1 MFTQCVVVFATLFI
15 VATLSDITI
24 HQEGHQHEC
33 INLSCPKGAF
43 NDIDHPLIKENSK
56 EQKCTI
62 CTQCTNFG
70 YSVCAQ
76 PLSKA
81 LRFRRELDEDH
92 CACANFVPET
102 CKISQISSANKK
114 DPNNR
119 IFKICY
125 LSTLRT
131 PPKVYGLN
139 QEKDFIVTIEQFWLE
154 PYWRD
159 FELSN
164 LTLFY
169 KFEVKSPEHCDEIG
183 KVTTI
188 NDSSTPLHICTS
200 SLPIEMNGENIPT
213 DTSEAGKKSYDPTD
227 FFSQNDDQYD
237 EDENTPPEVEFGR
250 DVFVGAKFVDIW
262 YTVTVKRPH
271 QLSFGERPFHDVT
284 TVISSESLK
293 HNLEPEVFG
302 NGMGA
307 NNDASNDDDDKKVPM
322 SKETKAGHDSVS
334 KVNIQTEKD
343 DDEDD
348 EEEDKEDPI
357 PSDNPGITDD
367 SDEETEEGDDAD
379 KDDKTE
385 KDGDDEGEDVE
396 ETEETEETEATEEP
410 EETDKDDEEKTDK
423 SEKETNASDEEVE
436 DEETTTIAAGEE
448 TTEAPTEEN
457 QESDE
462 TTTILDDDMASVNET
477 QSFFEQHFS
486 NWPTM
491 RVVFALVAIASIIL
505 IAAACCYRYRGC
517 CCYSDQQKVVTKT
530 SNGYEYH
537 VTGQQTGQEMVG
549 PPETQK
555 LTQ

>member
-1 MFTQCVVVFATLFI
+1 MY
-15 VATLSDITI
+15 
-24 HQEGHQHEC
+24 
-33 INLSCPKGAF
+33 
-43 NDIDHPLIKENSK
+43 
-56 EQKCTI
+56 
-62 CTQCTNFG
+62 NF
-70 YSVCAQ
+70 VCAQ

-139 QEKDFIVTIEQFWLE
+139 QEKDFIVTIDQFWLE
-154 PYWRD
+154 PYWKD

-200 SLPIEMNGENIPT
+200 SLPIEMNGENIPS
-213 DTSEAGKKSYDPTD
+213 DTSGTGKKSYDPTD
-227 FFSQNDDQYD
+227 NDDQYD
-237 EDENTPPEVEFGR
+237 EDENAAPEVEFGR
-250 DVFVGAKFVDIW
+250 NVFVGAKFVDIW

-302 NGMGA
+302 NGVD
-307 NNDASNDDDDKKVPM
+307 NDVSEDEEDDDKKVPM
-322 SKETKAGHDSVS
+322 SKETKAGHESVS
-334 KVNIQTEKD
+334 KVSIQSEKDD

-348 EEEDKEDPI
+348 EEDAKDPI
-357 PSDNPGITDD
+357 PSDNPGITDESEED
-367 SDEETEEGDDAD
+367 GVEGESEDKNDETDKEEDEDVDADADADEDETEEV
-379 KDDKTE
+379 
-385 KDGDDEGEDVE
+385 EDSA
-396 ETEETEETEATEEP
+396 ATEEP
-410 EETDKDDEEKTDK
+410 EEADKDEEVDDKDK
-423 SEKETNASDEEVE
+423 SEQETVDSEE
-436 DEETTTIAAGEE
+436 EETTTMAEE
-448 TTEAPTEEN
+448 DATSTGAP
-457 QESDE
+457 SDE
-462 TTTILDDDMASVNET
+462 IQEADDVTSILDDDDMASGNEV
-477 QSFFEQHFS
+477 SH
-486 NWPTM
+486 
-491 RVVFALVAIASIIL
+491 L
-505 IAAACCYRYRGC
+505 
-517 CCYSDQQKVVTKT
+517 
-530 SNGYEYH
+530 
-537 VTGQQTGQEMVG
+537 
-549 PPETQK
+549 
-555 LTQ
+555 